1 MSDSRSSIYFPVNGA
16 TSTFLKLQL
25 DTDLYSVPVL
35 AKVGGFN
42 TVANDAKIIPINKRF
57 AIASGF
63 VKQFKAK
70 CEKGEDPNK
79 KTRSVPIL
87 VGAALADTVATDA
100 GLVGDTLKLGQGNA
114 PVSWTVKSVIS

>member
-1 MSDSRSSIYFPVNGA
+1 MSDSRSAIYFPVTGA
-16 TSTFLKLQL
+16 TTTFLKLQL
-25 DTDLYSVPVL
+25 DTDLYSVAVL

-42 TVANDAKIIPINKRF
+42 TVADGSKIIPINKRY
-57 AIASGF
+57 ALASGL

-70 CEKGEDPNK
+70 CERGEDPNK

-100 GLVGDTLKLGQGNA
+100 GLVGDTLKLGQGA
-114 PVSWTVKSVIS
+114 TPVSWTVKSVVS